1 MIGINSY
8 PYRREYENLNGAEAD
23 ADHFETYL
31 NGRLAE
37 SSGRKPKII
46 SLRNATREQI
56 LHGFSSL
63 QTNYQDLRGNVAI
76 IIFYAGHGARTKKPT
91 EWTDWRTDND
101 EIEMICPSD
110 IGKMEGN
117 SPPIEGI
124 YDRTI
129 SALLN
134 RLSKEMGSNIVCL
147 QRQLDVPALLT

>member
-31 NGRLAE
+31 KGRLAE
-37 SSGRKPKII
+37 LSGHEPEII
-46 SLRNATREQI
+46 SLRNATRDQI

-63 QTNYQDLRGNVAI
+63 QTDYQDLKDNVAI
-76 IIFYAGHGARTKKPT
+76 IIFYAGHGARTKKPK
-91 EWTDWRTDND
+91 EWTDWQTDND
-101 EIEMICPSD
+101 EIEMICPHD
-110 IGKMEGN
+110 IGKVEGD
-117 SPPIEGI
+117 SLPIEGI

-134 RLSKEMGSNIVCL
+134 KLSMEMSPNIVCL
-147 QRQLDVPALLT
+147 HGQLDMSALLT